1 MVASEREGRFATF
14 AWLAHILFIG
24 KQSVHEHIDLASSE
38 RLIDHFRRPINILTL
53 DGGGIRGRCLLTMVE
68 ELEETLGAPISHY
81 FDLIGGTS
89 IGGCGALFVCRF
101 TGGDATLK
109 ARAAM
114 EALQTRCFSD
124 RSPGR
129 LLRLGH
135 LCADERR
142 AFVLE
147 LGGSPSPRLDA
158 IGRRPKAFAVSELEK
173 LKAQVDAHLKAL
185 QAPHVLEM

>member
-1 MVASEREGRFATF
+1 MWRETARKRGRLHPLASGGDEAAGSMVASEREGRFATF

-89 IGGCGALFVCRF
+89 
-101 TGGDATLK
+101 
-109 ARAAM
+109 M
-114 EALQTRCFSD
+114 
-124 RSPGR
+124 
-129 LLRLGH
+129 
-135 LCADERR
+135 
-142 AFVLE
+142 
-147 LGGSPSPRLDA
+147 
-158 IGRRPKAFAVSELEK
+158 
-173 LKAQVDAHLKAL
+173 
-185 QAPHVLEM
+185 